1 MIGGGTAM
9 ARVRITRHARERAEE
24 RLPDIKISPGRL
36 NQQIYG
42 ALRAG
47 RKVRR
52 DGTIAVP
59 VGQGWC
65 AICAPEARGGWVA
78 ITFLRE
84 RSA

>member
-1 MIGGGTAM
+1 MM
-9 ARVRITRHARERAEE
+9 ARVRITHHARERAEE
-24 RLPDIKISPGRL
+24 RLPHIRISPGRL
-36 NQQIYG
+36 NQQIHG

-47 RKVRR
+47 SEVRH

-59 VGQGWC
+59 VGGGWS

-84 RSA
+84 RGA